1 MEIDATSEEIMQ
13 YEITAVTKESSPSFP
28 LTRKNILLI
37 GGIVVVSV
45 FASSLLGI
53 QSFIGSIF

>member
-1 MEIDATSEEIMQ
+1 MLRVRRLCN

-28 LTRKNILLI
+28 LTRKNIFLI